1 MRSNLLSRL
10 KPEFKKGLEDNKVR
24 YPSMTNDIEFL
35 LTQIFYYDDLTVR
48 QVLNIF
54 VFSDMEFDYC
64 GSLTNYQVITKQYE
78 AAGYEMPK
86 IVFWTLNA
94 RAGNN
99 PVRVGDNGTALVSG
113 FSPSIMKSLFAGDL
127 NPEAVM
133 LSTVMKPRYD
143 LDVAA

>member
-54 VFSDMEFDYC
+54 VFSDMEYLDRKSFDWRY
-64 GSLTNYQVITKQYE
+64 GEDVVELE
-78 AAGYEMPK
+78 
-86 IVFWTLNA
+86 
-94 RAGNN
+94 NN
-99 PVRVGDNGTALVSG
+99 
-113 FSPSIMKSLFAGDL
+113 
-127 NPEAVM
+127 
-133 LSTVMKPRYD
+133 
-143 LDVAA
+143 VA